1 MHAAGSVLHTYG
13 MTSTAPAS
21 RLKAARKAIE
31 AAPDESD
38 RAIAR
43 ALVAEFGVSLRTACN
58 DVQKARKAAKPA
70 PPPPAAAP
78 STRGSSAAKQI
89 RVEDL
94 ASRIGMGPITAKV
107 LVRQHAARHGVSEA
121 TAWHDHGKAGAVLIE
136 LSKDRVALNHGLME
150 SHLTRTID
158 VAEEAYRGAL
168 AEYGTL
174 AARVRAVAEL
184 AAQAFD
190 DGDDEEAGQ
199 LWRREERLEVRA
211 VAQRNSAANM
221 LRSMAPAQSRLMKL
235 QGLGRPET
243 MADVVDTLI
252 QFADLPLPVSY
263 AGPALPAGDDLSEIE
278 VVDAEFTDAT

>member
-1 MHAAGSVLHTYG
+1 
-13 MTSTAPAS
+13 MTPTAPAS

-43 ALVAEFGVSLRTACN
+43 ALVASFGVSLRTACN
-58 DVQKARKAAKPA
+58 DVQKARKAARPKPTHA
-70 PPPPAAAP
+70 EGVDQAEPAR
-78 STRGSSAAKQI
+78 RGESSERQI
-89 RVEDL
+89 RLEDL
-94 ASRIGMGPITAKV
+94 ASRIGMGPITARV
-107 LVRQHAARHGVSEA
+107 LVHQHAEKHGIAIA
-121 TAWHDHGKAGAVLIE
+121 TAWDDHGKAGAVLIE

-158 VAEEAYRGAL
+158 IAEEAYRGAL

-190 DGDDEEAGQ
+190 DGDDEEAGE

-278 VVDAEFTDAT
+278 IIDAEFTDAT